1 MFLGNNLIT
10 WSSKKQ
16 TTVARSSTKAKYHS
30 LAVGATELAWLR
42 MLLCDFGVYLTS
54 PLVIWCDNLSSIS
67 LALNP
72 VFHARTKHV
81 EIDYHFV
88 RERVIRGDLKV
99 QYIPTEDQLA
109 NLLTKALPSP

>member
-88 RERVIRGDLKV
+88 R
-99 QYIPTEDQLA
+99 
-109 NLLTKALPSP
+109 